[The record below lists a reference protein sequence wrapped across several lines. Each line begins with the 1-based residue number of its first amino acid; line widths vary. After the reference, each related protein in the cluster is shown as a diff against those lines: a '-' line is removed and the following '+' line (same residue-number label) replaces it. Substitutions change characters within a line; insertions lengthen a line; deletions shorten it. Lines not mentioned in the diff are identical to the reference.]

1 MNRSMMSR
9 LTAAAVSVA
18 LLAAGLAGCG
28 GSGSSSTGVGGC
40 GGSGDAET
48 VVGEMIFCV

>member
-28 GSGSSSTGVGGC
+28 GSG
-40 GGSGDAET
+40 DAET
-48 VVGEMIFCV
+48 AEGQMIISVNNS